1 MFLRFLF
8 MNQSFYISFRLKQR
22 RKLENRKFNLQTH
35 VRSYFSPKQFLQ
47 HLFQPGASLPLAV
60 LLFLFSC
67 CNSLHCRPLSWTPLP
82 FDWEVNGKELEKPTV
97 LKGNIGGSIAGRSL
111 QRAGRALDKKQK
123 HNRSSLFCR
132 RLPAQRT
139 MNISLGPSLGSGRF
153 GDCVDASKC
162 ICMN

>member
-22 RKLENRKFNLQTH
+22 RNLENRKFNLQTH

-82 FDWEVNGKELEKPTV
+82 FDWEVNGKELEKPTEDSSAERKHRWV
-97 LKGNIGGSIAGRSL
+97 YSG
-111 QRAGRALDKKQK
+111 ALSTKSWESA
-123 HNRSSLFCR
+123 R
-132 RLPAQRT
+132 
-139 MNISLGPSLGSGRF
+139 
-153 GDCVDASKC
+153 
-162 ICMN
+162 